1 MLIVD
6 IEEFVTL
13 LFVYNYL
20 RSEEIFDIS
29 IGWRGNNNLTT
40 SGGIS
45 LWSQSLY
52 QCLSNGKGLGTAEHS
67 TNV

>member
-45 LWSQSLY
+45 L
-52 QCLSNGKGLGTAEHS
+52 
-67 TNV
+67 